1 MRGFCCIPNYCYFC
15 LISYYLNGGANKK
28 NVQSLEDYIRNEVN
42 KLCSDEEIK
51 LKTQ

>member
-1 MRGFCCIPNYCYFC
+1 MAGQQE
-15 LISYYLNGGANKK
+15 K

-51 LKTQ
+51 SQR